1 MAARMLRRRTASDG
15 ARARPGRRARRIAVA
30 SLAASGLMFAISPYT
45 ALWSAGYAVSHHDRA
60 ALRGTLD
67 WQQVRLSL
75 KHTLGLQSPVQQIA
89 QQDELPD
96 FGESFA
102 TNVASGMIDDEI
114 TPERLD
120 GMLSRIPATSRAG
133 GMPHGHFTGPASFVA
148 SIPVAGSPPMQVSMR
163 IEKWHWKITAIDLP
177 PALLAPPPQTRF
189 AARS

>member
-1 MAARMLRRRTASDG
+1 MAARMLRPRPAPNG
-15 ARARPGRRARRIAVA
+15 AQTRPGRRARRIAVT
-30 SLAASGLMFAISPYT
+30 SLAVSGLMFAISPYA

-60 ALRGTLD
+60 TLRGSLD

-114 TPERLD
+114 TPERLGD
-120 GMLSRIPATSRAG
+120 MLGRIPAAAHAR

-148 SIPVAGSPPMQVSMR
+148 SIPVAGSPAVQVSMR
-163 IEKWHWKITAIDLP
+163 IEQWHWKITAIDLP
-177 PALLAPPPQTRF
+177 PALLAPPQTRF